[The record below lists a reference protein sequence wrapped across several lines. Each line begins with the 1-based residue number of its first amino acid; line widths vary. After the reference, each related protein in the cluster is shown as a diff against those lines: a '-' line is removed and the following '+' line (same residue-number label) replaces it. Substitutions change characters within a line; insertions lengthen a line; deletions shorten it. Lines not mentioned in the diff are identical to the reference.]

1 MLINAFFLIDLT
13 MFTVVFGLDYVITQ
27 KKVLLLEA
35 ILQCLAIWADVLFF
49 AGGSNRSYEGVFNA
63 IDLYNVIALLR
74 ILRMLYLLGEVRQF
88 QTIIVTFN
96 KFQKPFGTMMISL
109 YTVFYFFSLLG

>member
-1 MLINAFFLIDLT
+1 
-13 MFTVVFGLDYVITQ
+13 MFTVVFGLDYVIMQ